1 MMSTSK
7 PNSPSLRF
15 LLIGGWTA
23 VKSAIMGSLLA
34 VFITNIFIGIYSV
47 WQNGLQTI
55 EFNNFG
61 FQTLLSSIA
70 LMLLLAILF
79 TVFPAFLGGIV
90 LAWLLNRKD
99 FITSDSN
106 PGGSN
111 LGAWIGASAGVG
123 LALLFLIPADFVGRT
138 AHGGIGYNFLESVP
152 IYIFYAIQSIA
163 IATMAG
169 IWTDRQLRKYLESAR
184 PANTG

>member
-1 MMSTSK
+1 MTYTSK
-7 PNSPSLRF
+7 PNSPSFRF

-23 VKSAIMGSLLA
+23 VKSATMGSILV
-34 VFITNIFIGIYSV
+34 VFITNIFLGVYRV
-47 WQNGLQTI
+47 WQNGPQTI

-61 FQTLLSSIA
+61 VQTLLSSIA
-70 LMLLLAILF
+70 LMLLLAILC
-79 TVFPAFLGGIV
+79 TVFPAFLGGMV
-90 LAWLLNRKD
+90 LAWLLHRKD
-99 FITSDSN
+99 FITSGSN

-123 LALLFLIPADFVGRT
+123 LALLFLIPADVVGRT

-152 IYIFYAIQSIA
+152 IYVFYAIQSIV

-184 PANTG
+184 PVNTG